1 MIVVA
6 DTTPILYLIKIREIN
21 ILNLLFDEICIPRAV
36 YSELTSDGK
45 YQDEIDILNNTP
57 FVKVYDITD
66 KKLVDS
72 YANVEGIHRGEAE
85 AIALCKQINSKIL
98 LIEDT
103 AGIKLAKNEKI
114 ITVRVGT
121 ILIELN
127 RKGLKTKQEII
138 EILGKLE
145 KTKIRISQNIYEHLI
160 NNLK

>member
-6 DTTPILYLIKIREIN
+6 DTTPILYLIKIREID
-21 ILNLLFDEICIPRAV
+21 ILHLLFKEICIPRAV
-36 YSELTSDGK
+36 YNELTKDDK
-45 YQDEIDILNNTP
+45 YIDETNILNNTP

-66 KKLVDS
+66 KDLVNN

-98 LIEDT
+98 LIEDI

-114 ITVRVGT
+114 ITVRIGT

-127 RKGLKTKQEII
+127 KKGLKTRQEII
-138 EILGKLE
+138 DILGKLE
-145 KTKIRISQNIYEHLI
+145 KTKIRIGQKIYDYII